1 MVNVDNIINF
11 VTDKVTGKSYTESM
25 RGPVQ
30 WNNYSVYIPVNK
42 VMDGKTPIIG
52 LPQYIMEKDGDL
64 RWSTMEEAFAIH
76 GDFGSEEYKR
86 KIKNSQLIELR
97 QA

>member
-1 MVNVDNIINF
+1 MLSVDNIINF
-11 VTDKVTGKSYTESM
+11 VTDKATGKSYTESM

-42 VMDGKTPIIG
+42 VVDGRVPIIG
-52 LPQYIMEKDGDL
+52 LPQYIMEKDGEL
-64 RWSTMEEAFAIH
+64 RWSTMEEAFAIL
-76 GDFGSEEYKR
+76 GDFRSEEYKR
-86 KIKNSQLIELR
+86 KIQNSQLIELE